1 MIKTRRLPVSAGMGI
16 VLLLAAIFTS
26 YGEGKRH
33 FVRGNTPAAVS
44 RLRAME
50 NLSAT
55 NQLHLAIALP
65 LRNQAE
71 LDALL
76 KNIYNPA
83 SPSYHQYL
91 TPAQFAEKFGPA
103 KSDYQ
108 ALIKFAEQNGLKV
121 MATHSNRV
129 VLDVAGSVAAIEN
142 TFQVKMRVYH
152 HPKEKRTFY
161 SPDTEPSVDASV
173 QVPILSISGL
183 NNYSLPRP
191 ASLHIMPAQ
200 RPPGS
205 PALAGSGPGGTF
217 RGLDFRAAYVPN
229 TPLNGTG
236 QSVALLEFDGY
247 YSNDIAAYEQ
257 TCSLPYVK
265 LTNVPVR
272 GGVSKP
278 GSASDEVSLDIE
290 MAVAMAPNLSRVVV
304 YEEPVSIFNWP
315 DILSQIADDNLAAQ
329 ISCSWFNPYSPG
341 PDPASE
347 QLFQQMASQGQ
358 SFFSASG
365 DADAYDGQIPFPED
379 SPNITMVGGTMLTT
393 GAPLGPRLAET
404 VWNRGGGIGTG
415 GGVSTY
421 YPIPSWQQ
429 GINTFLTNGG
439 STVARNIPDVA
450 LTAENIW
457 IRYGNGKTET
467 IGGTSCAAPLWAGF
481 MALINQQ
488 MVAVGKPLAGFIN
501 PAIYE
506 IGNESFSNFQPFN
519 DITTGD
525 NTSSSSPN
533 AFYAV
538 PGYDLCTGFGTP
550 NGTNLIN
557 ALVNPDP
564 LIVVSNAGLNVTK
577 SPAGIFNLE
586 SCTYYLTN
594 VGTSALDWSLVNTSV
609 WLDVSNSG
617 DTLAVGASDSVVVS
631 LDPVASTLTPGT
643 YSANL
648 WFSNITGRVG
658 HSRFFT
664 LKVSDPLV
672 IVPQQF
678 ILSGQFGGP
687 FVPNPAG
694 VILTNASSS
703 TLNWGI
709 NNTSAW
715 FNVSPT
721 NGSLLP
727 GSQTSVAFAL
737 TPVVANLPDG
747 LYTAVFQVT
756 NLTSQFVQMA
766 TGVVSVGI
774 GIVQNGGFETG
785 DFSAWTLAG
794 DANTGS
800 FIYNS
805 VVGAN
810 TLSNGSGLSFIHS
823 GSYGAFLGDT
833 NLAYLSQTIPTV
845 PGQNYLLSF
854 WLDNPVSGAG
864 QQFLANWNTN
874 STSTNQI
881 YFVNN
886 PGVLAWQEITF
897 VVQATDTSA
906 TLQFGAE
913 NLPDGFGLD
922 DIDVIPVFAPAFTAQ
937 PATNLIVVAG
947 GTAVFSATASGS
959 APLAYQWCENDI
971 NLTDGGGVSGT
982 TTTNLT
988 LAGVTTNSTANYTL
1002 VITNAYGSITSSVAA
1017 LTVILP
1023 PGITGVAAN
1032 PDGSVT
1038 LNLSGSPG
1046 FSYVLESTTNFISG
1060 DGWLPVATNVF
1071 DATGVWQFNDVS
1083 ATTSPQRFY
1092 RLKYTQ

>member
-1 MIKTRRLPVSAGMGI
+1 MIKAKRLPVSFGM
-16 VLLLAAIFTS
+16 VVMLLATIFTS

-33 FVRGNTPAAVS
+33 FVHGNTPAAVK

-50 NLSAT
+50 NLSTT

-108 ALIKFAEQNGLKV
+108 TLIKFAEKNGLKITG
-121 MATHSNRV
+121 THANRV
-129 VLDVAGSVAAIEN
+129 VLDVAGSVADIEK
-142 TFQVKMRVYH
+142 TFQVKMQVYN
-152 HPKEKRTFY
+152 HPKERRTFY
-161 SPDTEPSVDASV
+161 SPDTEPSVDASMEV
-173 QVPILSISGL
+173 SILSISGL
-183 NNYSLPRP
+183 NNYSLPKP
-191 ASLHIMPAQ
+191 ASLHITPARQ
-200 RPPGS
+200 PPVS
-205 PALAGSGPGGTF
+205 PTLAGSGPGGTF

-229 TPLNGTG
+229 SPLNGTG

-257 TCSLPYVK
+257 TCSLPYVT

-272 GGVSKP
+272 GGVKKP
-278 GSASDEVSLDIE
+278 GSANDEVSLDIE
-290 MAVAMAPNLSRVVV
+290 LAIAMAPNLSRVVV

-315 DILSQIADDNLAAQ
+315 DILSQIADDDLAAQ

-365 DADAYDGQIPFPED
+365 DADAFDGQIPFPDD
-379 SPNITMVGGTMLTT
+379 SPNVTIVGGTMLTT
-393 GAPLGPRLAET
+393 GAPLGPRLEET
-404 VWNRGGGIGTG
+404 VWNQGGGIGTG

-457 IRYGNGKTET
+457 IRTGNGSTET

-481 MALINQQ
+481 MALVNQQ
-488 MVAVGKPLAGFIN
+488 ALAAGKPLAGFIN

-506 IGNESFSNFQPFN
+506 IGNDSFFNFQPFN
-519 DITTGD
+519 DITMGN
-525 NTSSSSPN
+525 NTWTSSPN
-533 AFYAV
+533 AFFAI

-564 LIVVSNAGLNVTK
+564 LIVVSNAGFNAIG
-577 SPAGIFNLE
+577 SPAGTFNLD
-586 SCTYYLTN
+586 SQTYYLTN
-594 VGTSALDWSLVNTSV
+594 IGASSLDWSLVNTSV

-617 DTLAVGASDSVVVS
+617 GTLASGASDSVMVS
-631 LDPVASTLTPGT
+631 LNPVASTLAPGT
-643 YSANL
+643 YSASL
-648 WFSNITGRVG
+648 WFSNMTSRIG

-672 IVPQQF
+672 IAPQQF
-678 ILSGQFGGP
+678 ILSGPVGGP

-694 VILTNASSS
+694 VILTNASGS

-709 NNTSAW
+709 NNTSSW

-727 GSQTSVAFAL
+727 GSQTSVAFVL
-737 TPVVANLPDG
+737 TPATANLPYG
-747 LYTAVFQVT
+747 PYTAIFQVT
-756 NLTSQFVQMA
+756 NLASQFVQTA
-766 TGVVSVGI
+766 TGLVMV

-785 DFSAWTLAG
+785 DFSNWTLAG

-800 FIYNS
+800 FIYNE

-810 TLSNGSGLSFIHS
+810 TLSYNSGPNFIHS
-823 GSYGAFLGDT
+823 GSFGAFLGDI

-854 WLDNPVSGAG
+854 WFDNPMGGTG

-874 STSTNQI
+874 NTSTNQI
-881 YFVNN
+881 YFVND
-886 PGVLAWQEITF
+886 PGVLAWQEITL
-897 VVQATDTSA
+897 VVQATDTNA

-922 DIDVIPVFAPAFTAQ
+922 DIDLIPVFPPVFTAR

-947 GTAVFSATASGS
+947 STVTFSAAASGS
-959 APLAYQWCENDI
+959 APLAFQWYENGA
-971 NLTDGGGVSGT
+971 NLTDGDGISGT
-982 TTTNLT
+982 TTTNLMLT
-988 LAGVTTNSTANYTL
+988 GVTTNSTANYTL
-1002 VITNAYGSITSSVAA
+1002 VVTNAYGSITSCVAA

-1023 PGITGVAAN
+1023 PGLTGVAAN

-1038 LNLSGSPG
+1038 LNLAGSPG
-1046 FSYVLESTTNFISG
+1046 FSYVLESTTNFVSG
-1060 DGWLPVATNVF
+1060 GDWLPVATNVF

-1083 ATTSPQRFY
+1083 APTSPQRFY

>member
-1 MIKTRRLPVSAGMGI
+1 MIKAKRLPVSFGM
-16 VLLLAAIFTS
+16 VVMLLATIFTS

-33 FVRGNTPAAVS
+33 FVHGNTPAAVK

-50 NLSAT
+50 NLSTT

-108 ALIKFAEQNGLKV
+108 TLIKFAEKNGLKITG
-121 MATHSNRV
+121 THANRV
-129 VLDVAGSVAAIEN
+129 VLDVAGSVADIEK
-142 TFQVKMRVYH
+142 TFQVKMQVYN
-152 HPKEKRTFY
+152 HPKERRTFY
-161 SPDTEPSVDASV
+161 SPDTEPSVDASMEV
-173 QVPILSISGL
+173 SILSISGL
-183 NNYSLPRP
+183 NNYSLPKP
-191 ASLHIMPAQ
+191 ASLHITPARQ
-200 RPPGS
+200 PPVS
-205 PALAGSGPGGTF
+205 PTLAGSGPGGTF

-229 TPLNGTG
+229 SPLNGTG

-257 TCSLPYVK
+257 TCSLPYVT

-272 GGVSKP
+272 GGVKKP
-278 GSASDEVSLDIE
+278 GSANDEVSLDIE
-290 MAVAMAPNLSRVVV
+290 LAIAMAPNLSRVVV

-315 DILSQIADDNLAAQ
+315 DILSQIADDDLAAQ

-365 DADAYDGQIPFPED
+365 DADAFDGQIPFPDD
-379 SPNITMVGGTMLTT
+379 SPNVTIVGGTMLTT
-393 GAPLGPRLAET
+393 GAPLGPRLEET
-404 VWNRGGGIGTG
+404 VWNQGGGIGTG
-415 GGVSTY
+415 GGVSIY

-457 IRYGNGKTET
+457 IRTGNGSTET

-481 MALINQQ
+481 MALVNQQ
-488 MVAVGKPLAGFIN
+488 ALAAGKPLAGFIN

-506 IGNESFSNFQPFN
+506 IGNDSFFNFQPFN
-519 DITTGD
+519 DITMGN
-525 NTSSSSPN
+525 NTWTSSPN
-533 AFYAV
+533 AFFAL

-564 LIVVSNAGLNVTK
+564 LIVVSNAGFNAIG
-577 SPAGIFNLE
+577 SPAGTFNLD
-586 SCTYYLTN
+586 SQTYYLTN
-594 VGTSALDWSLVNTSV
+594 IGASSLDWSLVNTSV

-617 DTLAVGASDSVVVS
+617 GTLATGASDSVMVS
-631 LDPVASTLTPGT
+631 LNPVASTLAPGT
-643 YSANL
+643 YSASL
-648 WFSNITGRVG
+648 WFSNMTSRIG

-672 IVPQQF
+672 IAPQQF
-678 ILSGQFGGP
+678 ILSGPVGGP

-694 VILTNASSS
+694 VILTNASGS

-709 NNTSAW
+709 NNTSSW

-727 GSQTSVAFAL
+727 GSQTSVAFVL
-737 TPVVANLPDG
+737 TPATANLPYG
-747 LYTAVFQVT
+747 PYTAIFQVT
-756 NLTSQFVQMA
+756 NLASQFVQTA
-766 TGVVSVGI
+766 TGLVMV

-785 DFSAWTLAG
+785 DFSNWTLAG

-800 FIYNS
+800 FIYNE

-810 TLSNGSGLSFIHS
+810 TLSDNSGPNFIHS
-823 GSYGAFLGDT
+823 GSFGAFLGDI

-854 WLDNPVSGAG
+854 WFDNPMGGTG

-874 STSTNQI
+874 NTSTNQI
-881 YFVNN
+881 YLVND
-886 PGVLAWQEITF
+886 PGVLAWQEITL
-897 VVQATDTSA
+897 VVQATDTNA

-922 DIDVIPVFAPAFTAQ
+922 DIDLIPVFPPVFTAR

-947 GTAVFSATASGS
+947 STVTFSAAASGS
-959 APLAYQWCENDI
+959 APLAFQWYENGA
-971 NLTDGGGVSGT
+971 NLTDGDGISGT
-982 TTTNLT
+982 TTTNLMLT
-988 LAGVTTNSTANYTL
+988 GVTTNSTANYTL
-1002 VITNAYGSITSSVAA
+1002 VVTNSYGSITSCVAA

-1023 PGITGVAAN
+1023 PGLTGVTAN

-1038 LNLSGSPG
+1038 LNLAGSPG
-1046 FSYVLESTTNFISG
+1046 FSYVLESTTNFVSG
-1060 DGWLPVATNVF
+1060 GDWLPVATNVF

-1083 ATTSPQRFY
+1083 APTSPQRFY

>member
-1 MIKTRRLPVSAGMGI
+1 MIKAKRLPVSFGM
-16 VLLLAAIFTS
+16 VVMLLATIFTS

-33 FVRGNTPAAVS
+33 FVHGNTPAAVK

-50 NLSAT
+50 NLSTT

-108 ALIKFAEQNGLKV
+108 TLIKFAEKNGLKITG
-121 MATHSNRV
+121 THANRV
-129 VLDVAGSVAAIEN
+129 VLDVAGSVADIEK
-142 TFQVKMRVYH
+142 TFQVKMQVYN
-152 HPKEKRTFY
+152 HPKERRTFY
-161 SPDTEPSVDASV
+161 SPDTEPSVDASMEV
-173 QVPILSISGL
+173 SILSISGL
-183 NNYSLPRP
+183 NNYSLPKP
-191 ASLHIMPAQ
+191 ASLHITPARQ
-200 RPPGS
+200 PPVS
-205 PALAGSGPGGTF
+205 PTLAGSGPGGTF

-229 TPLNGTG
+229 SPLNGTG

-257 TCSLPYVK
+257 TCSLPYVT

-272 GGVSKP
+272 GGVKKP
-278 GSASDEVSLDIE
+278 GSANDEVSLDIE
-290 MAVAMAPNLSRVVV
+290 LAIAMAPNLSRVVV

-315 DILSQIADDNLAAQ
+315 DILSQIADDDLAAQ

-365 DADAYDGQIPFPED
+365 DADAFDGQIPFPDD
-379 SPNITMVGGTMLTT
+379 SPNVTIVGGTMLTT
-393 GAPLGPRLAET
+393 GAPLGPRLEET
-404 VWNRGGGIGTG
+404 VWNQGGGIGTG

-457 IRYGNGKTET
+457 IRTGNGSTET

-481 MALINQQ
+481 MALVNQQ
-488 MVAVGKPLAGFIN
+488 ALAAGKPLAGFIN

-506 IGNESFSNFQPFN
+506 IGNDSFFNFQPFN
-519 DITTGD
+519 DITMGN
-525 NTSSSSPN
+525 NTWTSSPN
-533 AFYAV
+533 AFFAL

-564 LIVVSNAGLNVTK
+564 LIVVSNAGFNAIG
-577 SPAGIFNLE
+577 SPAGTFNLD
-586 SCTYYLTN
+586 SQTYYLTN
-594 VGTSALDWSLVNTSV
+594 IGASSLDWSLVNTSV

-617 DTLAVGASDSVVVS
+617 GTLATGASDSVMVS
-631 LDPVASTLTPGT
+631 LNPVASTLAPGT
-643 YSANL
+643 YSASL
-648 WFSNITGRVG
+648 WFSNMTSRIG

-672 IVPQQF
+672 IAPQQF
-678 ILSGQFGGP
+678 ILSGPVGGP

-694 VILTNASSS
+694 VILTNASGS

-709 NNTSAW
+709 NNTSSW

-727 GSQTSVAFAL
+727 GSQTSVAFVL
-737 TPVVANLPDG
+737 TPATANLPYG
-747 LYTAVFQVT
+747 PYTAIFQVT
-756 NLTSQFVQMA
+756 NLASQFVQTA
-766 TGVVSVGI
+766 TGLVMV

-785 DFSAWTLAG
+785 DFSNWTLAG

-800 FIYNS
+800 FIYNE

-810 TLSNGSGLSFIHS
+810 TLSDNSGPNFIHS
-823 GSYGAFLGDT
+823 GSFGAFLGDI

-854 WLDNPVSGAG
+854 WFDNPMGGTG

-874 STSTNQI
+874 NTSTNQI
-881 YFVNN
+881 YLVND
-886 PGVLAWQEITF
+886 PGVLAWQEITL
-897 VVQATDTSA
+897 VVQATDTNA

-922 DIDVIPVFAPAFTAQ
+922 DIDLIPVFPPVFTAR

-947 GTAVFSATASGS
+947 STVTFSAAASGS
-959 APLAYQWCENDI
+959 APLAFQWYENGA
-971 NLTDGGGVSGT
+971 NLTDGDGISGT
-982 TTTNLT
+982 TTTNLMLT
-988 LAGVTTNSTANYTL
+988 GVTTNSTANYTL
-1002 VITNAYGSITSSVAA
+1002 VVTNSYGSITSCVAA

-1023 PGITGVAAN
+1023 PGLTGVAAN

-1038 LNLSGSPG
+1038 LNLAGSPG
-1046 FSYVLESTTNFISG
+1046 FSYVLESTTNFVSG
-1060 DGWLPVATNVF
+1060 GDWLPVATNVF

-1083 ATTSPQRFY
+1083 APTSPQRFY